1 MGALFNI
8 INYSIGNLFLGV
20 FITILGV
27 ALMFFLIK
35 SWFNHKT
42 FTTLSF
48 IIGAILF
55 VFLSF
60 QSILLCG
67 AVTIKTYTDEV
78 EKNISEWVKNIPPS
92 KEFDKEDSQIIMNGI
107 MEEWPLVGY
116 FVDTAD
122 FTGHTSLNIAPSMA
136 DAIREYMNWFILR
149 RVLWSLFF
157 TITGAVIVIK
167 SMEGNSSRRRRSSYS
182 SSSSRGRRRPYDY

>member
-67 AVTIKTYTDEV
+67 AITIKTYTDEV

>member
-8 INYSIGNLFLGV
+8 INHSIGNLFLGV

-67 AVTIKTYTDEV
+67 AITIKTYTDEV

>member
-1 MGALFNI
+1 MGALFTI
-8 INYSIGNLFLGV
+8 INYSIGNLFLGIL
-20 FITILGV
+20 ITIIGV

-42 FTTLSF
+42 FTVLSF
-48 IIGAILF
+48 IIGVVLF
-55 VFLSF
+55 IFLSF

-67 AVTIKTYTDEV
+67 AVTIKTYTDGV
-78 EKNISEWVKNIPPS
+78 EHAIEGWVSNIPS
-92 KEFDKEDSQIIMNGI
+92 SRHFDKNDSQAIMNRI

-122 FTGHTSLNIAPSMA
+122 FTGHTSLSIGEAMA

-157 TITGAVIVIK
+157 IITGAVVVIK
-167 SMEGNSSRRRRSSYS
+167 SMEGSSRGRRSSYS
-182 SSSSRGRRRPYDY
+182 RSSSYGRRRPYDY